1 MLNRVHLKRKRE
13 STEGTDCTSRP
24 KHISL
29 PVHRAVWFFC
39 EGDAKAE
46 PLHEFTTLNV
56 DKSVKVMATEMND
69 ADLLTKL
76 ADRDLIA
83 IEAKYHLACLTK
95 YRNQYR
101 SHTRTGQC
109 SSDVQSVEVQKAKA
123 MAFARTVSFIENGLD
138 DGTFFFKM
146 SDVHRLCQEY
156 LKDLGVDF
164 NINKVRLKRE
174 L

>member
-1 MLNRVHLKRKRE
+1 M
-13 STEGTDCTSRP
+13 
-24 KHISL
+24 
-29 PVHRAVWFFC
+29 
-39 EGDAKAE
+39 
-46 PLHEFTTLNV
+46 
-56 DKSVKVMATEMND
+56 KVMATEMND